1 MSSDGE
7 EVSAMAY
14 GLQLTGC
21 GIFLVEQLSG
31 ISAVLKPN
39 SHTKRSPY
47 ISVEASF
54 CMVRHQESN
63 QALSVCGGAFFCAME
78 ILYISLTTL

>member
-21 GIFLVEQLSG
+21 GIFLVEQFSG

-54 CMVRHQESN
+54 CMVRHQESKIN
-63 QALSVCGGAFFCAME
+63 
-78 ILYISLTTL
+78 ITI